1 MPARANLGWSQLKV
15 GILVA
20 VAAAVL
26 IFVIFA
32 VTGESSWFSS
42 KLHLITYVQDAGGMR
57 PGASVN
63 LEGVAIGNVTAVH
76 LAEHPPDPNAPVEVE
91 MSVSGGHERWLRTD
105 STVVLGTAGP
115 LGETLV
121 NISAGT
127 LSAPPAKDGTVLPG
141 QPSTG
146 INALLVSSHD
156 VLTNANLLEERI
168 GQILDQ
174 VQNGK
179 GSLGKLFYSDE
190 LYNRMNA
197 IAGNL
202 QVLTANLNRGQGTA
216 GKLLTDDALYTNLN
230 TTLNR
235 LNGTLDQLQHGN
247 GTMAK
252 LMNDP
257 ALYNNANQ
265 LVSGLKTTANNIN
278 AGQGALGALLTNSPT
293 STNLKDSLQKL
304 DVLLAG
310 LQSGRG
316 TMGKLFTDPSLFTHL
331 NDVTASTQALI
342 DAIRAN
348 PKKYLTIHL
357 NIF

>member
-1 MPARANLGWSQLKV
+1 MPARANLRWSQLKV

-20 VAAAVL
+20 VAAAIL
-26 IFVIFA
+26 IVVIFA
-32 VTGESSWFSS
+32 LTGESGWFSPR
-42 KLHLITYVQDAGGMR
+42 LHLITYVNDAGGMR

-63 LEGVAIGNVTAVH
+63 LEGVGIGNVTAVH
-76 LAEHPPDPNAPVEVE
+76 LAEHPPDPAQPVQID
-91 MSVSGGHERWLRTD
+91 MSVTQGHERWLRTN

-121 NISAGT
+121 NINAGT
-127 LSAPPAKDGTVLPG
+127 LQAPPARDGTVLPG
-141 QPSTG
+141 EASTG
-146 INALLVSSHD
+146 INALLVSSHNL
-156 VLTNANLLEERI
+156 LTNANVLEERI

-179 GSLGKLFYSDE
+179 GSLGQLFYSDQ
-190 LYNRMNA
+190 LYTRMNA

-216 GKLLTDDALYTNLN
+216 GKLLTDDTLYTKIN
-230 TTLNR
+230 TTLDR
-235 LNGTLDQLQHGN
+235 LNATLDQVQHGS
-247 GTMAK
+247 GTLGK

-257 ALYNNANQ
+257 ALYNHADQ
-265 LVSGLKTTANNIN
+265 LVTGLNTTTGNLN
-278 AGQGALGALLTNSPT
+278 AGRGALGALLTDSPT
-293 STNLKDSLQKL
+293 SAQLKDSLEKL
-304 DVLLAG
+304 DALLAG
-310 LQSGRG
+310 LQAGKG
-316 TMGKLFTDPSLFTHL
+316 TMGKLFSDPTLYNHL
-331 NDVTASTQALI
+331 DDVSTSTQALL

>member
-1 MPARANLGWSQLKV
+1 M
-15 GILVA
+15 VA
-20 VAAAVL
+20 VAAGVL

-42 KLHLITYVQDAGGMR
+42 KLRLITYVQDAGGMR

-63 LEGVAIGNVTAVH
+63 LEGVAIGNVTAVR
-76 LAEHPPDPNAPVEVE
+76 LAEHPPDPQAPVEVD
-91 MSVSGGHERWLRTD
+91 MSVSSGHDRWLRTD

-127 LSAPPAKDGTVLPG
+127 LSAPPAKDGTVLRG

-156 VLTNANLLEERI
+156 VLTNANALEERI
-168 GQILDQ
+168 AQILDR

-190 LYNRMNA
+190 LYNRIDA
-197 IAGNL
+197 IAGNV

-216 GKLLTDDALYTNLN
+216 GKLLTDDALYTNAN
-230 TTLNR
+230 TSLVR
-235 LNGTLDQLQHGN
+235 LNAILYELQHGD
-247 GTMAK
+247 GTMAMILK
-252 LMNDP
+252 DP
-257 ALYNNANQ
+257 VLYANTVQ
-265 LVSGLKTTANNIN
+265 LIGELKTTVGNIN
-278 AGQGALGALLTNSPT
+278 AGHGAVGALLTNSPT
-293 STNLKDSLQKL
+293 STKLKDSLQKL
-304 DVLLAG
+304 DALLAG
-310 LQSGRG
+310 LQSGQG
-316 TMGKLFTDPSLFTHL
+316 TMGKLFTDPSLYTHL
-331 NDVTASTQALI
+331 NDVTGSTQALI

-357 NIF
+357 DIF

>member
-1 MPARANLGWSQLKV
+1 MPARANLRWSQLKV

-26 IFVIFA
+26 VVVIFA
-32 VTGESSWFSS
+32 LTGESSWFSP
-42 KLHLITYVQDAGGMR
+42 KLHLITYVSDAGGMR

-63 LEGVAIGNVTAVH
+63 LEGVTIGNVTAVH
-76 LAEHPPDPNAPVEVE
+76 LAEHPPDLSKPVEVE
-91 MSVSGGHERWLRTD
+91 MSVATGHERWLRTN

-121 NISAGT
+121 NINAGT
-127 LSAPPAKDGTVLPG
+127 LAAPPARNGTVLPG

-156 VLTNANLLEERI
+156 VLANANALEERL

-179 GSLGKLFYSDE
+179 GSLGKLFYSDD

-202 QVLTANLNRGQGTA
+202 QVLTANLNSGRGTA

-230 TTLNR
+230 ATLTK
-235 LNGTLDQLQHGN
+235 LNGTLDQLQHGS

-265 LVSGLKTTANNIN
+265 LVSGLKTTTNNIN

-293 STNLKDSLQKL
+293 STQLKDSLRTL
-304 DVLLAG
+304 DQLLAG
-310 LQSGRG
+310 LQAGKG
-316 TMGKLFTDPSLFTHL
+316 TMGKLFSDPTLYTHL